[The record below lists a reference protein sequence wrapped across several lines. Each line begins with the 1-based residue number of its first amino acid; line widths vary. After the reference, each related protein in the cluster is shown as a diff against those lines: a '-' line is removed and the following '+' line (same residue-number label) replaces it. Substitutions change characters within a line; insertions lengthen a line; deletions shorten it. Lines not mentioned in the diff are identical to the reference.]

1 MNQWIKVA
9 FRNIIKN
16 KRRSFVTLMAIAMG
30 FTAINLF
37 SGYTHNTYEGLR
49 ASAIRGSGI
58 GHLTIY
64 KKGWNKFGK
73 SDPDKYMIDKN
84 QTKKIVNIIEE
95 NDSVILATPRLDIS
109 GIVSNGRNSTIFMAQ
124 GVVPSDDKTILGAF
138 FADQPVTGET
148 LNDKKEYGVQMAT
161 DLAEY
166 LALKPKDDA
175 VVMAATLDG
184 QLNALDIQVSG
195 VYNTGIDA
203 INDKFIKV
211 PFKFAQSLYDSDKAD
226 RIVILLDNWKNTLI
240 VQHQIMKQLKDAG
253 IECEIKTWEELS
265 VFYSNVKNM
274 FDMIFLFIFTI
285 VLVIV
290 IMSTV
295 NTMGMSV
302 IERTREIGTL
312 RALGLKRRGIN
323 FLFAIEGAMIGF
335 LGSVVGAIFHISIWL
350 IIFVA
355 SPTYTPPGNS
365 SPVPLHVDLLPG
377 NILFM
382 LLCMIFLALI
392 AAIFPARRAA
402 NQNVVDALG
411 HV

>member
-1 MNQWIKVA
+1 MNKWIKVA

-37 SGYTHNTYEGLR
+37 SGYTHNTYEGMR
-49 ASAIRGSGI
+49 SSAIRGAGI

-64 KKGWNKFGK
+64 KQGWNKFGK
-73 SDPDKYMIDKN
+73 SDPDKYMIAKN
-84 QTKKIVNIIEE
+84 EINKIIKIIEQ

-124 GVVPSDDKTILGAF
+124 GVIPDDDKTILGAF
-138 FADQPVTGET
+138 FAYQPVTGET
-148 LNDKKEYGVQMAT
+148 LNTKKEYGVQMAI
-161 DLAEY
+161 DLAQY
-166 LALKPKDDA
+166 LQLKPKDDA

-184 QLNALDIQVSG
+184 QLNALDIQISG
-195 VYNTGIDA
+195 VYDTGIDA
-203 INDKFIKV
+203 INDKFMKV
-211 PFKFAQSLYDSDKAD
+211 PFKFAQSLYDSQKAD
-226 RIVILLDNWKNTLI
+226 RIVVLLDNWKNTSI
-240 VQHQIMKQLKDAG
+240 AQHKIMKQLKDAG

-265 VFYSNVKNM
+265 AFYSNVKNM
-274 FDMIFLFIFTI
+274 FDMIFLFIFSI

-335 LGSVVGAIFHISIWL
+335 LGSLAGAAFHMMIWFIISIL
-350 IIFVA
+350 H
-355 SPTYTPPGNS
+355 PTYTPPGSS
-365 SPVPLHVDLLPG
+365 SPVSLQVDLLPG
-377 NILFM
+377 NIFFM
-382 LLCMIFLALI
+382 LICMVFLALI

-402 NQNVVDALG
+402 KQNVVDALG

>member
-73 SDPDKYMIDKN
+73 SDPDKFMIDKAEIDKI
-84 QTKKIVNIIEE
+84 TKIIQK
-95 NDSVILATPRLDIS
+95 NDSVVLVTPRLDIS

-124 GVVPSDDKTILGAF
+124 GVIPKDDKIILGDF
-138 FADQPVTGET
+138 FDFQPVTGET
-148 LNDKKEYGVQMAT
+148 LNSDKEYGVQMAVE
-161 DLAEY
+161 LAEY
-166 LALKPKDDA
+166 LQLKPKGDG

-195 VYNTGIDA
+195 VYDTGIDA
-203 INDKFIKV
+203 INDKFMKV
-211 PFKFAQSLYDSDKAD
+211 PFKFAQSLYDSNKAD
-226 RIVILLDNWKNTLI
+226 RIVVLLDNWKNTTI
-240 VQHQIMKQLKDAG
+240 VENQILKQLKDAG
-253 IECEIKTWEELS
+253 IECEIKTWEQLS

-274 FDMIFLFIFTI
+274 FDMIFLFIFSI

-323 FLFAIEGAMIGF
+323 LLFAIEGAMIGF
-335 LGSVVGAIFHISIWL
+335 LGSVAGAFFHTMIWL
-350 IIFVA
+350 AIYVA

-365 SPVPLHVDLLPG
+365 SSVPLHVSFLPG
-377 NILFM
+377 NIFFM
-382 LLCMIFLALI
+382 LICMIFLALI

-402 NQNVVDALG
+402 NLNVVDALG

>member
-1 MNQWIKVA
+1 
-9 FRNIIKN
+9 
-16 KRRSFVTLMAIAMG
+16 
-30 FTAINLF
+30 
-37 SGYTHNTYEGLR
+37 
-49 ASAIRGSGI
+49 
-58 GHLTIY
+58 
-64 KKGWNKFGK
+64 
-73 SDPDKYMIDKN
+73 MIDKN
-84 QTKKIVNIIEE
+84 QIKKIVNIIEE

-138 FADQPVTGET
+138 FAAQPVTGET

>member
-1 MNQWIKVA
+1 MNQWIKLS

-37 SGYTHNTYEGLR
+37 SGYTHSTYEGMR

-73 SDPDKYMIDKN
+73 SDPDKYMIDKKEIN
-84 QTKKIVNIIEE
+84 KIIKIIEE

-124 GVVPSDDKTILGAF
+124 GVIPADDKTILGTF
-138 FADQPVTGET
+138 FDFQPVTGKT
-148 LNDKKEYGVQMAT
+148 LNTKKEYGVQMAT
-161 DLAEY
+161 DLAQY
-166 LALKPKDDA
+166 LQLKPEDDA

-184 QLNALDIQVSG
+184 QLNALDIQISG
-195 VYNTGIDA
+195 VYDTGLDA
-203 INDKFIKV
+203 INDKFMKV
-211 PFKFAQSLYDSDKAD
+211 PFRFAQSLYDSEKAD
-226 RIVILLDNWKNTLI
+226 RIVVLLDNWKNTSI

-253 IECEIKTWEELS
+253 IKCEIKTWEELS
-265 VFYSNVKNM
+265 AFYSNVKNM
-274 FDMIFLFIFTI
+274 FDRVFLFIFSI
-285 VLVIV
+285 VLDIV

-312 RALGLKRRGIN
+312 RALGIKKRGIN
-323 FLFAIEGAMIGF
+323 MLFAIEGAMIGF
-335 LGSVVGAIFHISIWL
+335 IGSVVGVAFHMMIWF
-350 IIFVA
+350 IIFIA
-355 SPTYTPPGNS
+355 SPTYTPPGSS
-365 SPVPLHVDLLPG
+365 SPVPLQVDFLPG
-377 NILFM
+377 TIFFM
-382 LLCMIFLALI
+382 LMCMIFLALI
-392 AAIFPARRAA
+392 AAILPARRAA